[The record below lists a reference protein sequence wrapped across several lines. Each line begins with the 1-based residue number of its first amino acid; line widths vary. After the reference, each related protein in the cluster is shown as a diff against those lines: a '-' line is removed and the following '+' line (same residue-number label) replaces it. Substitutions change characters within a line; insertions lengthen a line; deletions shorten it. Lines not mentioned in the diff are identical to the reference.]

1 MTAASKP
8 VPIPIA
14 FCITELD
21 RGGAEKA
28 FTELVLSLDRQYWKA
43 RVFCL
48 GPRSYFVE
56 VLEANGIEVV
66 CFNGR
71 GVGSFPGVLWRLT
84 RALRQFRPALLQT
97 FLFHGNLIGRLAGCL
112 AGVPH
117 IVAGIRV
124 AERRCRWHVR
134 LDRWTNS
141 LVDHNVCVSQ
151 GVADFSVQE
160 AGLKARKV
168 SVIPNGVDF
177 ANYANASPTDLGQL
191 GLKKQFPVVITVGRL
206 EEQKGIRFLLNAA
219 TTVLQQHP
227 DCQFLIVG
235 DGPERPSL
243 AAMASSLGIGS
254 SIHFAG
260 HRGDVPG
267 LLKASDLFVLPSLW
281 EGMPNALL
289 EAMAAGLP
297 VIASAV
303 EGSREIIK
311 SDESG
316 LLVPAGNSSELAT
329 AILRVLNDPHFASR
343 LVSQSQDDVAKI
355 FTNIAATAA
364 YDHLY
369 RQLISTR

>member
-1 MTAASKP
+1 MTAIPKP
-8 VPIPIA
+8 VPIA

-28 FTELVLSLDRQYWKA
+28 FTELVLGLDRQFWNA

-48 GPRSYFVE
+48 GPQAYFAE
-56 VLEANGIEVV
+56 VLEANGIDVI

-71 GVGSFPGVLWRLT
+71 GATTFPGVLWRLT
-84 RALRQFRPALLQT
+84 RALRQFRPAILQT
-97 FLFHGNLIGRLAGCL
+97 FLFHGNLIGRLAGRL
-112 AGVPH
+112 AGVPY

-124 AERRCRWHVR
+124 AEHRCHWHVR
-134 LDRWTNS
+134 LDRLTNF

-160 AGLKARKV
+160 AGLNARKV

-177 ANYANASPTDLGQL
+177 ATYANASATDLSQL
-191 GLKKQFPVVITVGRL
+191 GLKSQFPVMITVGRL
-206 EEQKGIRFLLNAA
+206 EEQKGIPFLLNAV

-235 DGPERPSL
+235 DGPERASL
-243 AAMASSLGIGS
+243 EALASSLGIRT

-297 VIASAV
+297 VIATAV
-303 EGSREIIK
+303 EGSREIIE

-316 LLVPAGNSSELAT
+316 LLVPAADPSDLAR
-329 AILRVLNDPHFASR
+329 AILRVLNQPDLAAR
-343 LVSQSQDDVAKI
+343 LSSGAQSAVVKQ
-355 FTNIAATAA
+355 FTNISAIAA

-369 RQLISTR
+369 RQLISTH